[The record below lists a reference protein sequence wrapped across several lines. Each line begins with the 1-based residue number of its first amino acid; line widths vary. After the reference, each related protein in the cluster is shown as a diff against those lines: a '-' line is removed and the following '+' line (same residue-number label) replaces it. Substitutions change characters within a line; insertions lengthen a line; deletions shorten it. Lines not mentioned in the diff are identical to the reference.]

1 MVFGRRADTVVA
13 PSPQPAAPSDTADDT
28 IPALERLRAA
38 ATSGPDRRQLERD
51 LALLADE
58 IVWLKER
65 FEKLQSRVTSQLRE
79 IRREVDRL
87 LELEPVEEEP

>member
-1 MVFGRRADTVVA
+1 MIFGRRADTVAA
-13 PSPQPAAPSDTADDT
+13 PSPQPAVPSDTTDDT

-38 ATSGPDRRQLERD
+38 AASGPDRRQLERD

-58 IVWLKER
+58 IVWVKER